1 MSRYNGL
8 STMRTRSV
16 NIDNN
21 ILPINNKKWNNE
33 IVICKKMNPDLYHT
47 LGLNVKSESHEAKV
61 SGKNTGV
68 KFCNLQLGN
77 ILSFQSN
84 GKHL

>member
-1 MSRYNGL
+1 
-8 STMRTRSV
+8 MRTRSV
-16 NIDNN
+16 NRDNN
-21 ILPINNKKWNNE
+21 VLPINNKKWNNE
-33 IVICKKMNPDLYHT
+33 IVICKKMNPDIYHT
-47 LGLNVKSESHEAKV
+47 LYEKIQSLGLNVKSESHEAKV